1 VQTAALQGNEPV
13 VSYLMSKGANIAARS
28 NHGSS
33 ALDFAES
40 FGRTAVVNVLKPAVL
55 RLLDRSAR
63 AAPS

>member
-1 VQTAALQGNEPV
+1 M